1 MRHTLAAL
9 RALVVLSSPP
19 LPEGGA
25 AAKCAIGLLRG
36 LQARGVTYRALAPN
50 LWSTSLD
57 ALPEDLQVEAMP
69 VEPPTPW
76 RVRSDRLLRPNG
88 WLARGPFLARLQE
101 LATEVDVV
109 HFFDAQVAAALNRL
123 DTPALAQIDFQTRRD
138 RAIGGPWR
146 REGRIAIDLFRAER
160 LACRRAHWLLANC
173 EEVAAGL
180 RAAAPHARVAVGPPA
195 LDERYYMPRAEVDSP
210 MVGLIGRADW
220 PPTAKAV
227 ERLLSEVWP
236 RIRERRPDAKLLLA
250 GIGMERSAFADL
262 PDLPGVEWRGRVSSA
277 TDFLRELGV
286 LLYPLTA
293 GSGAKVK
300 VLEALALGVPVVTT
314 PDGAEGLGAHGGVTV
329 STDDGQLAD
338 ATVALI
344 ADPQAHCAAG
354 AAAYKTFFD
363 HHTPAVAVGPVVDL
377 YEQMVSEA
385 GDER

>member
-1 MRHTLAAL
+1 M

-36 LQARGVTYRALAPN
+36 LQARGVTYHALAPN
-50 LWSTSLD
+50 LWSTPPH
-57 ALPEDLQVEAMP
+57 ALPEDLRVEAMS

-76 RVRSDRLLRPNG
+76 RVRADRLLRPNG

-101 LATEVDVV
+101 LAAQVDVV
-109 HFFDAQVAAALNRL
+109 HFFDAQAAAALNRL

-146 REGRIAIDLFRAER
+146 REGRIAIDLLRAER
-160 LACRRAHWLLANC
+160 RASRRARWLLANC
-173 EEVAAGL
+173 DEVASGL
-180 RAAAPHARVAVGPPA
+180 RATAPHAHVAVGPIA
-195 LDERYYMPRAEVDSP
+195 LDERYYTPRAAVDSST
-210 MVGLIGRADW
+210 VGLIGRADW

-236 RIRERRPDAKLLLA
+236 RIREQRPEARLLLA
-250 GIGMERSAFADL
+250 GIGMERSAFPGL

-286 LLYPLTA
+286 LLYPLTT

-300 VLEALALGVPVVTT
+300 VIEALALGLPVVTT
-314 PDGAEGLGAHGGVTV
+314 PDGAEGIGARGGVTV
-329 STDDGQLAD
+329 SADDGQLAD

-344 ADPQAHCAAG
+344 ADPQARRAAG
-354 AAAYKTFFD
+354 AAAYKTFFE
-363 HHTPAVAVGPVVDL
+363 HHTPALAVGPVVDL
-377 YEQMVSEA
+377 YEQMVRE
-385 GDER
+385 GGNGR